1 MDSKVKVLV
10 ISFILLASAGA
21 TFLPSGDSAE
31 CVPTCDSC
39 HSYHDRVY
47 YAYMD
52 ITEFRVPTSLDGAE
66 VKQVK
71 VTLHLYGNIALGY
84 TTVSRGWLELTTKND
99 CVAIEKPLQKYFSY
113 PPGYRSFYWNVSGRL
128 SGADQLHVEVYG
140 LGVHLSV
147 EFFENADSG
156 SIIVTNPINAPPRV
170 FFSDPDG
177 QGDTAGNSF
186 TIGITTEDPNA
197 DHIKTDF
204 YYDDDPIRENG
215 ATKIVDGLVDINSYV
230 WDTRSIPNG
239 WYWLH
244 VDVDDQRGGTATST
258 SEFPVIVSH
267 GNSVPYVNLEFPLK
281 NNAKVWDP
289 EVTFRWMATDN
300 DRDALTFDVYVG
312 RDKDYMELV
321 GTTTNTYFT
330 YAPPDNA
337 KLVWRVLP
345 HDGTIRGWCWEP
357 YRWFVTDISYP
368 VEVDLVLP
376 ADGSTVAGPDV
387 KLMWYGRDLD
397 YERVVYNVY
406 FGKDVAIDPIVKG
419 WDDPGG
425 PILIVPDLIPGAYY
439 KWRVEGDN
447 PSSDRGISE
456 TWGFTVATVGS
467 PMVELIGEEFIDG
480 AVRLSWQPR
489 PGTPTAQ
496 NYTVHLVG
504 PTEGDRRVLEPTAA
518 TEVVVEGLEEDTT
531 YRWYVVPR
539 DPEGKEGASVPTFRN
554 FTVDHNLPPVA
565 TALVEWVE
573 ADTGSYVI
581 RWSAS
586 DPDGDELLYDLYM
599 DVWNATT
606 LVAGDIAEEQ
616 YTVWLSPDRIMHWR
630 AVPRDPFGPGTA
642 AEGTIVV
649 GGFGPDVPATG
660 GLESPPDGAQVPEGV
675 IVMVWN
681 ATDPLFRQLAYD
693 LHVELPGSELFLY
706 NRSETRWTMDP
717 LPAGSTVNWTVWVHP
732 ARGPRTSLGTWSFQ
746 VVSVSAVLPVAS
758 LIVEG
763 VEPGVTGRVKAL
775 EPVTFVANATTPDG
789 SGPIR
794 YWFDF
799 GDGLSSGWIE
809 EAVVDHTYL
818 TEGTYLVNLTVVDGA
833 NRTSLPATLQLIVEE
848 GKKSSDKSVPGWGST
863 IAVAVLVGMAGLRA
877 RCRRPRRERGR

>member
-1 MDSKVKVLV
+1 MLL
-10 ISFILLASAGA
+10 ISFLLLASAGA
-21 TFLPSGDSAE
+21 TIMPRGDSAE
-31 CVPTCDSC
+31 CEPTCDSC

-52 ITEFRVPTSLDGAE
+52 ITEFRVPDGLDGAE
-66 VKQVK
+66 VKQVR

-84 TTVSRGWLELTTKND
+84 TTVSRGWLELTSIND
-99 CVAIEKPLQKYFSY
+99 RVAVEEPLQKYYSY

-128 SGADQLHVEVYG
+128 AGTDRLHVEVYG
-140 LGVHLSV
+140 LGVHLAV

-156 SIIVTNPINAPPRV
+156 PITVTNPVNAPPRV

-177 QGDTAGNSF
+177 RGDTASNSF

-204 YYDDDPIRENG
+204 YYDDDPVRDNG
-215 ATKIVDGLVDINSYV
+215 STPIVTGLVDITSYV
-230 WDTRSIPNG
+230 WDTRSVPTG

-267 GNSVPYVNLEFPLK
+267 GNSVPYVDLEFPIK
-281 NNAKVWDP
+281 VDAKVWDP
-289 EVTFRWMATDN
+289 EVTFRWSATDG
-300 DRDALTFDVYVG
+300 DGDDLTFDVYVG

-321 GTTTNTYFT
+321 GTTTETQFT

-337 KLVWRVLP
+337 RLVWRVLP
-345 HDGTIRGWCWEP
+345 HDGTVQGWCWEP
-357 YRWFVTDISYP
+357 YRSFVTDISYP
-368 VEVDLVLP
+368 VKVDLVLP

-397 YERVVYNVY
+397 YERVVYYVY
-406 FGKDVAIDPIVKG
+406 FGEGVATEAIAKE

-425 PILIVPDLIPGAYY
+425 PILTVPDLVPGAHY

-447 PSSDRGISE
+447 AYSERGISQ
-456 TWGFTVATVGS
+456 TWGFTIATDGA
-467 PMVELIGEEFIDG
+467 PMVDLLGEELMEG
-480 AVRLSWQPR
+480 AVRLSWEPR

-504 PTEGDRRVLEPTAA
+504 PTEGDQRVLEPTAA

-539 DPEGKEGASVPTFRN
+539 GPEGREGASLPTFRN
-554 FTVDHNLPPVA
+554 FTVDRNLPPTA
-565 TALVEWVE
+565 KALVERVD
-573 ADTGSYVI
+573 ADPGGYTI

-586 DPDGDELLYDLYM
+586 DPEGDELLYDLYM
-599 DVWNATT
+599 GALNAST
-606 LVAGDIAEEQ
+606 LVAGDLSEER
-616 YTVWLSPDRIMHWR
+616 YKVTLPPDSIMHWR
-630 AVPRDPFGPGTA
+630 VVPRDPFGPGTPA
-642 AEGTIVV
+642 MGTIVV
-649 GGFGPDVPATG
+649 GPSGTDVMASG
-660 GLESPPDGAQVPEGV
+660 RLESPPDGAKVPEGV

-681 ATDPLFRQLAYD
+681 ATDPLQRQLAYD

-706 NRSETRWTMDP
+706 NRSETRWTMEP
-717 LPAGSTVNWTVWVHP
+717 LPAGSTVRWTVWAHP
-732 ARGPRTSLGTWSFQ
+732 ARGPRTPLGTWSFQ
-746 VVSVSAVLPVAS
+746 VVSADVALPVAS
-758 LIVEG
+758 VEVEG
-763 VEPGVTGRVKAL
+763 VEPGVTGRVRAL
-775 EPVTFVANATTPDG
+775 EPVTFVASATSPDG

-799 GDGLSSGWIE
+799 GDGLSSGWTE
-809 EAVVDHTYL
+809 EAVVNHTYL

-833 NRTSLPATLQLIVEE
+833 NRTSPPASLQLIVEE
-848 GKKSSDKSVPGWGST
+848 GKKSSDEPVPGWGCA
-863 IAVAVLVGMAGLRA
+863 IAVAALAGVAGWRA
-877 RCRRPRRERGR
+877 RRRRPGWGDRGL